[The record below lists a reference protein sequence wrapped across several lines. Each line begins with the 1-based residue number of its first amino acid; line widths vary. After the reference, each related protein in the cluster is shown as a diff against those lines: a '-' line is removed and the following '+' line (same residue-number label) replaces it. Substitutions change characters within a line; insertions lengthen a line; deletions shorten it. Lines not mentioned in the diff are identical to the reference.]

1 MPPNTTNSKSTATT
15 ANSGTTQ
22 MNSNNKSTSTPKTS
36 SRQRRAT
43 SASSYV
49 FAPSWLTNL
58 TNKSGSSTTVLSPA
72 YSPTTEGKSVK
83 EEVKGWG
90 TSKKD
95 GLGSVRQAK
104 EGLGKDGST
113 SLNRLSANG
122 ISPLSSTRSKSR
134 DFSNSRS
141 SVLNEAEKRELPI
154 KVHGRSRSVSQTSQP
169 ISSSSF
175 DKNFPTLAKKKEF
188 NLSVDLPAKNVENIW
203 AKSDTK
209 SKLLSPTSTTP
220 GTEEPTK
227 FFIPNMDNEPELERR
242 MSLVPKV
249 ESGKLDGKRTKHIM
263 KRKTSRSLSVDSVAR
278 GLNGSSVFGF
288 GIGIGI
294 SNGRSLGQ
302 TQYARPY
309 LRETVATKPTNNQPQ
324 RQRSASI
331 STSKT
336 STATSR
342 ISNFGQSSIT
352 GRRLSASGNSKYLW
366 SNTTMGKMGYFKIFP
381 EEEEDEEV
389 LLNDR
394 KENVNPMNDC
404 DHIEEED
411 EEEVDNISSEL
422 LIKDISDEK
431 TPVIDVQNNHY
442 SDISTSSSIEREER
456 FLLQLGWKKPYNV
469 GDADT
474 DEWAITEEEKRWFVN
489 FVRTLNGFSVLE
501 KNDASISDE
510 LSYSE
515 INRAKKKWV
524 AILKYMDTNGVV
536 KN

>member
-1 MPPNTTNSKSTATT
+1 MPPHTTIHYTMPPNTTNSKSTATT
-15 ANSGTTQ
+15 ANIGTTQ
-22 MNSNNKSTSTPKTS
+22 MNTNNKSTSTPKTS

-58 TNKSGSSTTVLSPA
+58 SNKSGSSTTVLSPA
-72 YSPTTEGKSVK
+72 NAPATEGKSVK

-95 GLGSVRQAK
+95 GLGSIRQTR

-134 DFSNSRS
+134 DLSSSRL
-141 SVLNEAEKRELPI
+141 SVLSEVEKRE
-154 KVHGRSRSVSQTSQP
+154 
-169 ISSSSF
+169 
-175 DKNFPTLAKKKEF
+175 PTLAKKKEF

-220 GTEEPTK
+220 GTEESTK
-227 FFIPNMDNEPELERR
+227 FFIPNIDDEPELERR

-249 ESGKLDGKRTKHIM
+249 ESGKLDGKRTKHTM

-278 GLNGSSVFGF
+278 GPNGSSVFGF
-288 GIGIGI
+288 GVGIGI

-302 TQYARPY
+302 TQNARPY
-309 LRETVATKPTNNQPQ
+309 LRETVATKPTNTQPQ

-342 ISNFGQSSIT
+342 IGNFGQSSIT
-352 GRRLSASGNSKYLW
+352 GRRLSVSGNSKYLW

-381 EEEEDEEV
+381 EEEEDDEG

-411 EEEVDNISSEL
+411 EEEVDNISSDL
-422 LIKDISDEK
+422 TIKDISDEK
-431 TPVIDVQNNHY
+431 TAGIDVKNNHY
-442 SDISTSSSIEREER
+442 SDISTSSSVEREER
-456 FLLQLGWKKPYNV
+456 FLLQLGWQKPYNV
-469 GDADT
+469 DGCDS
-474 DEWAITEEEKRWFVN
+474 DEWAITEEEKRCFVN
-489 FVRTLNGFSVLE
+489 FVRALNGFSVLE

-515 INRAKKKWV
+515 INRAKKKWI
-524 AILKYMDTNGVV
+524 AIIKYMKTTNGVD